1 MASLKR
7 GNGRAVPLGLRD
19 RPPNTHARVVRRIGP
34 EPDGGCGQPSTGR
47 ERTLAGLSL
56 PLVPRTVSVSE
67 DRRLAP
73 DTPRFARGIAR
84 FAHGHV
90 GAGGIDDR
98 RHGRRRSRAV
108 PTRSSSGSGMTRRL
122 SAVEEFS
129 LIADADVEG
138 QQDRRGSVDRHGRGV
153 FGERN
158 PGVYGDRNPVEELLH
173 VLERV
178 DGDSA
183 TRCASRTSTT
193 STGARLRHRA
203 RKGTFRLFSVFL
215 HDPEIR
221 LLQGKPG
228 DERFLFG

>member
-67 DRRLAP
+67 TGVSRQIPHAS
-73 DTPRFARGIAR
+73 ARGIAR

-108 PTRSSSGSGMTRRL
+108 PTRSRSGSGMTRRL

-158 PGVYGDRNPVEELLH
+158 PGVSGDRESRRRAAPCP
-173 VLERV
+173 R
-178 DGDSA
+178 
-183 TRCASRTSTT
+183 ASRW
-193 STGARLRHRA
+193 RLRHPVRIPNKYYLNGGSPSA
-203 RKGTFRLFSVFL
+203 
-215 HDPEIR
+215 PCA
-221 LLQGKPG
+221 
-228 DERFLFG
+228 ERDVSALPSLSS